1 MRDCAWSVCTE
12 LGSVTFK
19 KVGVAR
25 ECAKEHFFAERCTA
39 RAGLRQCFTVLNML
53 ELTVKSLGS
62 LKKSLKNFG
71 RALNSFE
78 TV

>member
-25 ECAKEHFFAERCTA
+25 ECAKNIFLQSGA
-39 RAGLRQCFTVLNML
+39 QL
-53 ELTVKSLGS
+53 EM
-62 LKKSLKNFG
+62 
-71 RALNSFE
+71 A
-78 TV
+78 